1 MGPCHPNGGAC
12 SPQPPARRPP
22 LRRERPRIRPSGSG
36 SPLSAASWEFE
47 TDSMSD
53 EETRWFDDPD
63 EQPDPS
69 DADSR
74 RPSGRRWLVF
84 SLLIGISLAAGIAVF
99 VLALRGFVGALR
111 SPLPMSD
118 ESWCIWMVL
127 IAMVVSGA
135 GWVLRPS
142 RRLTGG
148 SFWGAAIVLALTTVI
163 AYPLVKAGIVKI
175 MWSGM
180 SIPGFVGQ
188 LITAWGCFTLAVL
201 TNIAGRAYAHAS
213 LPSPESRNSVAS
225 ESDGDVELDITVS
238 DILSSAASKIPVP
251 RESQHEESEESGN
264 QRHVGTYAQRLGLGA
279 VGVATATALAV
290 AAPMTI
296 NRRID
301 PFIHVTAKASS
312 HYEGYPSVEKIVE
325 AAAGHEQSA
334 ADSDWKVSFGDVNV
348 KQILAGVRGA
358 VVVTDAGV
366 YGLDSSTGEATWTFA
381 TTDMKDSSHENNA
394 SSLGGVNIYEKESA
408 FTSPNGVWLAYAF
421 DVTPEG
427 SLGSGDSPEDLTRIV
442 VLNTDTGQIALDV
455 QVSGSV
461 PTVQLTDSTA
471 VVNRRVYDTASG
483 RELAPLDIEKAV
495 IPGPGG
501 HSTVLARSKED
512 DPTRYS
518 LVSVKTLS
526 DQYFRAPVSERWKY
540 DNSRNRGFTA
550 PVINGRIIN
559 VGGWIV
565 NDIDEGVI
573 QDVDTGRTVSLK
585 NKEESRSWRIVG
597 IEASAQSVSTW
608 SVKRVDVKRVDE
620 VSESDTYQL
629 ELNVFDVRAGKVTAA
644 DSAATYRAVMRG
656 DGQNIDTPYSGV
668 VDSPVFSESVDNG
681 GLIAYGS
688 KFVVKQNDATR
699 QARGTS
705 RRDSASESPWVGV
718 MLPQFGVGSD
728 SAALCPGGIIVSL
741 DPDLSS
747 DSSRSTV
754 SARKAI

>member
-1 MGPCHPNGGAC
+1 
-12 SPQPPARRPP
+12 
-22 LRRERPRIRPSGSG
+22 
-36 SPLSAASWEFE
+36 
-47 TDSMSD
+47 MSD
-53 EETRWFDDPD
+53 EETRWSDDPD
-63 EQPDPS
+63 EQPDLS
-69 DADSR
+69 HAVSR
-74 RPSGRRWLVF
+74 RPLRRRWLVF
-84 SLLIGISLAAGIAVF
+84 SFLIGVSLAAGVAAFIL
-99 VLALRGFVGALR
+99 VLMGFIDVVR
-111 SPLPMSD
+111 SPLPVTG
-118 ESWCIWMVL
+118 ESWCIWAVL
-127 IAMVVSGA
+127 IAIAALCA
-135 GWVLRPS
+135 GWATRPS
-142 RRLTGG
+142 KRLTAG
-148 SFWGAAIVLALTTVI
+148 SFWGAAIILALTTVVAHPI
-163 AYPLVKAGIVKI
+163 IDRFSDI
-175 MWSGM
+175 SRSGM

-188 LITAWGCFTLAVL
+188 LMTAWGCFTLAVL

-213 LPSPESRNSVAS
+213 LPSPESRNSSVAS
-225 ESDGDVELDITVS
+225 ESDDDVELDITVS
-238 DILSSAASKIPVP
+238 DILSSVASRLPVP
-251 RESQHEESEESGN
+251 RESQHEESEESGDR
-264 QRHVGTYAQRLGLGA
+264 RHVGMYAQRLGMGV
-279 VGVATATALAV
+279 VGVATAMALAV
-290 AAPMTI
+290 AAPMII

-301 PFIHVTAKASS
+301 PFIHVTANASP
-312 HYEGYPSVEKIVE
+312 HYEGYPSVEKIAEV
-325 AAAGHEQSA
+325 AVGQEQSA

-366 YGLDSSTGEATWTFA
+366 YGLDSSTGEATCAFA
-381 TTDMKDSSHENNA
+381 TTDMKDSSHENNV

-408 FTSPNGVWLAYAF
+408 FTSPNGAWLAYAF
-421 DVTPEG
+421 DVTLEG
-427 SLGSGDSPEDLTRIV
+427 SLDSGDSPEDLTRIV
-442 VLNTDTGQIALDV
+442 VLNTDTGKIALDV

-471 VVNRRVYDTASG
+471 VINRRVYDTASG

-501 HSTVLARSKED
+501 HSTVLARSKKD

-518 LVSVKTLS
+518 LISVETLS

-540 DNSRNRGFTA
+540 DNSHNTGFTA
-550 PVINGRIIN
+550 SVINGRIIN
-559 VGGWIV
+559 VGGWVV
-565 NDIDEGVI
+565 NDIDKGVI

-585 NKEESRSWRIVG
+585 NKGGSRSQRVVG

-608 SVKRVDVKRVDE
+608 SAKRVDE

-629 ELNVFDVRAGKVTAA
+629 ELNVFDVRAGKVTTV
-644 DSAATYRAVMRG
+644 DSAATYRAVMG
-656 DGQNIDTPYSGV
+656 DDGQNIDTPYSGV

-688 KFVVKQNDATR
+688 KFVVRQNDATR

-741 DPDLSS
+741 DS
-747 DSSRSTV
+747 DPGSNGSPSTV

>member
-1 MGPCHPNGGAC
+1 
-12 SPQPPARRPP
+12 
-22 LRRERPRIRPSGSG
+22 
-36 SPLSAASWEFE
+36 
-47 TDSMSD
+47 MSD
-53 EETRWFDDPD
+53 EETRWSDDPD
-63 EQPDPS
+63 EQPDLS
-69 DADSR
+69 HAVSR
-74 RPSGRRWLVF
+74 RPLRRRWLVF
-84 SLLIGISLAAGIAVF
+84 SFLIGVSLAAGVATFILV
-99 VLALRGFVGALR
+99 LRGFIDVVR
-111 SPLPMSD
+111 SPLPVTG
-118 ESWCIWMVL
+118 ESWCIWAVL
-127 IAMVVSGA
+127 IVIVALCA
-135 GWVLRPS
+135 GWATRPS
-142 RRLTGG
+142 KRLTAG
-148 SFWGAAIVLALTTVI
+148 SFWGAAIILALTTVVAHPI
-163 AYPLVKAGIVKI
+163 IDRFSDI
-175 MWSGM
+175 SRSGM

-188 LITAWGCFTLAVL
+188 LMTAWGCFTLAVL

-213 LPSPESRNSVAS
+213 LPSPESRNSSVAS

-238 DILSSAASKIPVP
+238 DILSSVASKLPVP
-251 RESQHEESEESGN
+251 RESQHEESEESGDR
-264 QRHVGTYAQRLGLGA
+264 RHVGMYAQRLGMGV
-279 VGVATATALAV
+279 VGVVTAMALAV
-290 AAPMTI
+290 AAPMII

-301 PFIHVTAKASS
+301 PFIHVTANASP
-312 HYEGYPSVEKIVE
+312 HYEGYPSVEKIAEV
-325 AAAGHEQSA
+325 AAGQEQSA

-366 YGLDSSTGEATWTFA
+366 YGLDSSTGEATWAFA
-381 TTDMKDSSHENNA
+381 TTDIKDSSHENNV

-427 SLGSGDSPEDLTRIV
+427 SLDSGDYPEDLTRIV

-471 VVNRRVYDTASG
+471 VINRQVYDTASG

-501 HSTVLARSKED
+501 HSTVLAWSKED

-518 LVSVKTLS
+518 LVSVETLS

-540 DNSRNRGFTA
+540 DNSRNTGFTA
-550 PVINGRIIN
+550 SVINGRIIN
-559 VGGWIV
+559 VGGWVV
-565 NDIDEGVI
+565 NDIDKGMI
-573 QDVDTGRTVSLK
+573 QDVDTGRTVSLN
-585 NKEESRSWRIVG
+585 NKGGSRSRRIVG

-608 SVKRVDVKRVDE
+608 SAKRVDE

-629 ELNVFDVRAGKVTAA
+629 ELNVFDVRAGKVTTA
-644 DSAATYRAVMRG
+644 DSAATYRAVMG
-656 DGQNIDTPYSGV
+656 DDGQNIDTPYSGV

-681 GLIAYGS
+681 GLFAYGS
-688 KFVVKQNDATR
+688 KFVVRQNDATR

-741 DPDLSS
+741 DSDLGSNGS
-747 DSSRSTV
+747 PSTV

>member
-1 MGPCHPNGGAC
+1 
-12 SPQPPARRPP
+12 
-22 LRRERPRIRPSGSG
+22 
-36 SPLSAASWEFE
+36 
-47 TDSMSD
+47 MSD
-53 EETRWFDDPD
+53 EETRWSDNPD
-63 EQPDPS
+63 EQPDLS
-69 DADSR
+69 HAVSR
-74 RPSGRRWLVF
+74 RPLRRRWLVF
-84 SLLIGISLAAGIAVF
+84 SFLIGVSLAAGVAAFIL
-99 VLALRGFVGALR
+99 VLMGFIDVVR
-111 SPLPMSD
+111 SPLPVTG
-118 ESWCIWMVL
+118 ESWCIWAVL
-127 IAMVVSGA
+127 IAIAALCA
-135 GWVLRPS
+135 GWATRPS
-142 RRLTGG
+142 KRLTAG
-148 SFWGAAIVLALTTVI
+148 SFWGAAIVLALTTVVAHPI
-163 AYPLVKAGIVKI
+163 IDRFSDI
-175 MWSGM
+175 SRSGM

-188 LITAWGCFTLAVL
+188 LMTAWGCFTLAVL

-213 LPSPESRNSVAS
+213 LPSPESRNSSVAS
-225 ESDGDVELDITVS
+225 ESDDDVELDITVS
-238 DILSSAASKIPVP
+238 DILSSVASKLPVP
-251 RESQHEESEESGN
+251 RESQHEESEESGDR
-264 QRHVGTYAQRLGLGA
+264 RHVGMYAQRLGMGV

-290 AAPMTI
+290 AAPTTI

-301 PFIHVTAKASS
+301 PFIHVTANASP
-312 HYEGYPSVEKIVE
+312 HYEGYPSVEKIAEV
-325 AAAGHEQSA
+325 AAGQEQSA

-408 FTSPNGVWLAYAF
+408 FTSPNGAWLAYAF

-427 SLGSGDSPEDLTRIV
+427 SLDSGDSPEDLTRIV
-442 VLNTDTGQIALDV
+442 VLNTDTGKIALDV

-471 VVNRRVYDTASG
+471 VINRRVYDTASG

-501 HSTVLARSKED
+501 HSAVLARSKKD

-518 LVSVKTLS
+518 LISVETLS

-540 DNSRNRGFTA
+540 DNSHNTGFTA
-550 PVINGRIIN
+550 SVINGRIIN
-559 VGGWIV
+559 VGGWVV
-565 NDIDEGVI
+565 NDIDKGMI
-573 QDVDTGRTVSLK
+573 QDVDTGRTVSLE
-585 NKEESRSWRIVG
+585 NKGGSRSRRIVG

-608 SVKRVDVKRVDE
+608 SAKRVDE

-629 ELNVFDVRAGKVTAA
+629 ELNVFDVRAGKVTTV
-644 DSAATYRAVMRG
+644 DSAATYRAVMG
-656 DGQNIDTPYSGV
+656 DDGQNIDTPYSGV

-688 KFVVKQNDATR
+688 KFVVRQNDATR

-718 MLPQFGVGSD
+718 VLPQFGVGSD

-741 DPDLSS
+741 DSDLGSNGS
-747 DSSRSTV
+747 PSTV

>member
-1 MGPCHPNGGAC
+1 
-12 SPQPPARRPP
+12 
-22 LRRERPRIRPSGSG
+22 
-36 SPLSAASWEFE
+36 
-47 TDSMSD
+47 MSD
-53 EETRWFDDPD
+53 KETRWSDDPD
-63 EQPDPS
+63 EQPDLS
-69 DADSR
+69 HAVSR
-74 RPSGRRWLVF
+74 RPLRRRWLVF
-84 SLLIGISLAAGIAVF
+84 SFLIGVSLAAGVATFILV
-99 VLALRGFVGALR
+99 LRGFIDVVR
-111 SPLPMSD
+111 SPLLVSD
-118 ESWCIWMVL
+118 EVWCIWAVL
-127 IAMVVSGA
+127 LAVVVLCA
-135 GWVLRPS
+135 GWVIRPS
-142 RRLTGG
+142 RRMTAG
-148 SFWGAAIVLALTTVI
+148 SFWGAAIVLALTTFVAHPI
-163 AYPLVKAGIVKI
+163 IDRFSDI
-175 MWSGM
+175 SRSGM
-180 SIPGFVGQ
+180 SVPGFVGQ
-188 LITAWGCFTLAVL
+188 LMAAWGCFTLAVL

-213 LPSPESRNSVAS
+213 LPSPESRNSSVAS

-238 DILSSAASKIPVP
+238 DVLSSAASKLPVP
-251 RESQHEESEESGN
+251 RESRHEESEGSGD
-264 QRHVGTYAQRLGLGA
+264 RRRVGTYAQRLGLGV

-290 AAPMTI
+290 AAPTTI

-301 PFIHVTAKASS
+301 PFIHVTANASP
-312 HYEGYPSVEKIVE
+312 HYEGYPSVEKIAEV
-325 AAAGHEQSA
+325 AAGQEQSA

-366 YGLDSSTGEATWTFA
+366 YGLDSSTGEATWAFA
-381 TTDMKDSSHENNA
+381 TTDMKDSSHENNV

-408 FTSPNGVWLAYAF
+408 FTSPNGAWLAYAF
-421 DVTPEG
+421 DITPEG
-427 SLGSGDSPEDLTRIV
+427 SLDSGDSPEDLTRIV

-471 VVNRRVYDTASG
+471 VINRRVYDTASG

-565 NDIDEGVI
+565 NDIDKGVI

-585 NKEESRSWRIVG
+585 NKEGSRSWRIVG

-629 ELNVFDVRAGKVTAA
+629 ELNVFDVRAGKVTTV
-644 DSAATYRAVMRG
+644 DSAATYRAVMG
-656 DGQNIDTPYSGV
+656 DDGQNIDTPYSGV

-741 DPDLSS
+741 DSDLGSNGS
-747 DSSRSTV
+747 PSTV

>member
-1 MGPCHPNGGAC
+1 MQTNTFRTGLLAASVVFALAACNQQSVSGGAS
-12 SPQPPARRPP
+12 SPTASSPA
-22 LRRERPRIRPSGSG
+22 
-36 SPLSAASWEFE
+36 AASAV
-47 TDSMSD
+47 SGPAAASASAPAAASD
-53 EETRWFDDPD
+53 VLAGMT
-63 EQPDPS
+63 EQQKAS
-69 DADSR
+69 Y
-74 RPSGRRWLVF
+74 
-84 SLLIGISLAAGIAVF
+84 LIGYLQGRQLGEANAILDFDQTTLIKGLQAGIA
-99 VLALRGFVGALR
+99 
-111 SPLPMSD
+111 SQPLPVSD
-118 ESWCIWMVL
+118 ESWCIWAVL
-127 IAMVVSGA
+127 IAMVALCA
-135 GWVLRPS
+135 GWATRPS
-142 RRLTGG
+142 KRLTAG
-148 SFWGAAIVLALTTVI
+148 SFWGAAIVLALTTVVAHPI
-163 AYPLVKAGIVKI
+163 IDGFSEISR
-175 MWSGM
+175 SGM
-180 SIPGFVGQ
+180 SVPRFVGQ
-188 LITAWGCFTLAVL
+188 LITAWGCFSLAIL
-201 TNIAGRAYAHAS
+201 ANIAGRAYGRTS
-213 LPSPESRNSVAS
+213 LPSPGSRKSSVSS
-225 ESDGDVELDITVS
+225 ESDDDVELDITVS

-501 HSTVLARSKED
+501 HSTVLARNKED

-540 DNSRNRGFTA
+540 DNSCNRGFTA

-565 NDIDEGVI
+565 NDIDKGVI

-608 SVKRVDVKRVDE
+608 SVKRVDE

-629 ELNVFDVRAGKVTAA
+629 ELNVFDVRAGKVTTA

>member
-1 MGPCHPNGGAC
+1 
-12 SPQPPARRPP
+12 
-22 LRRERPRIRPSGSG
+22 
-36 SPLSAASWEFE
+36 
-47 TDSMSD
+47 MSD
-53 EETRWFDDPD
+53 EETRWSDDPD
-63 EQPDPS
+63 EQPDLS
-69 DADSR
+69 HGVSR
-74 RPSGRRWLVF
+74 RPLRRRWLVF
-84 SLLIGISLAAGIAVF
+84 SFLIGISLAAGVATFILV
-99 VLALRGFVGALR
+99 LRGFIDVVR
-111 SPLPMSD
+111 SPLLVSD
-118 ESWCIWMVL
+118 EAWCIWAVL
-127 IAMVVSGA
+127 IAMVALCA
-135 GWVLRPS
+135 GWATRPS
-142 RRLTGG
+142 KRLTAG
-148 SFWGAAIVLALTTVI
+148 SFWGAAIVLALTTFVAHPI
-163 AYPLVKAGIVKI
+163 IDRFSDI
-175 MWSGM
+175 SRSGM

-188 LITAWGCFTLAVL
+188 LMTAWGCFALAVL

-213 LPSPESRNSVAS
+213 LPSPESRNSSVAS

-238 DILSSAASKIPVP
+238 DILSSVASKLPVP
-251 RESQHEESEESGN
+251 RESQHEESEESGDR
-264 QRHVGTYAQRLGLGA
+264 RHVGTYAQRLGLGV
-279 VGVATATALAV
+279 VGVATAMALAV
-290 AAPMTI
+290 AAPMII

-301 PFIHVTAKASS
+301 PFIHVTANASP
-312 HYEGYPSVEKIVE
+312 HYEGYPSVEKIAEV
-325 AAAGHEQSA
+325 AAGQEQSA

-366 YGLDSSTGEATWTFA
+366 YGLDSSTGEATWAFA
-381 TTDMKDSSHENNA
+381 TTDMKDSSHENNV

-408 FTSPNGVWLAYAF
+408 FTSPNGAWLAYAF

-427 SLGSGDSPEDLTRIV
+427 SLDSGDSPEDLTRIV

-471 VVNRRVYDTASG
+471 VINRRVYDTASG

-512 DPTRYS
+512 DLTRS
-518 LVSVKTLS
+518 SWISVETLS
-526 DQYFRAPVSERWKY
+526 DQYLRAVASDRWAHDDLY
-540 DNSRNRGFTA
+540 DDIHA
-550 PVINGRIIN
+550 QVIDGRIIN
-559 VGGWIV
+559 VGGWVV
-565 NDIDEGVI
+565 NDIDKGMI
-573 QDVDTGRTVSLK
+573 QDVDTGRTVSLN
-585 NKEESRSWRIVG
+585 NKGGSRSWRIVG

-608 SVKRVDVKRVDE
+608 SAKRVDE

-629 ELNVFDVRAGKVTAA
+629 ELNVFDVRAGKVTTA

-681 GLIAYGS
+681 GLFAYGS
-688 KFVVKQNDATR
+688 KFVVRQNDAAR

-718 MLPQFGVGSD
+718 ALPQFSVGGD
-728 SAALCPGGIIVSL
+728 PAALCPGGIIVSL
-741 DPDLSS
+741 DSDLGSS
-747 DSSRSTV
+747 GSPSTV

>member
-1 MGPCHPNGGAC
+1 
-12 SPQPPARRPP
+12 
-22 LRRERPRIRPSGSG
+22 
-36 SPLSAASWEFE
+36 
-47 TDSMSD
+47 MSD
-53 EETRWFDDPD
+53 EETWWSDDPD
-63 EQPDPS
+63 EQPDLS
-69 DADSR
+69 HAVSR
-74 RPSGRRWLVF
+74 RPLRRRWLVF
-84 SLLIGISLAAGIAVF
+84 SFLIGVSLAAGVATFIL
-99 VLALRGFVGALR
+99 VLSGFIDVVR
-111 SPLPMSD
+111 SPLPVTG
-118 ESWCIWMVL
+118 ESWCIWAVL
-127 IAMVVSGA
+127 IAVVALCA
-135 GWVLRPS
+135 GWATRPS
-142 RRLTGG
+142 KRLTAG
-148 SFWGAAIVLALTTVI
+148 SFWGAAIVLALITIVARPI
-163 AYPLVKAGIVKI
+163 VENGISDI
-175 MWSGM
+175 SRSGM

-188 LITAWGCFTLAVL
+188 LMTAWGCFTLAVL

-213 LPSPESRNSVAS
+213 LPSPESRNSSVAS

-238 DILSSAASKIPVP
+238 DVLSSAASKLPVP
-251 RESQHEESEESGN
+251 RESRHEESEGSGD
-264 QRHVGTYAQRLGLGA
+264 RRRVGTYAQRLGLGV

-290 AAPMTI
+290 AAPTTI

-301 PFIHVTAKASS
+301 PFIHVTANASP
-312 HYEGYPSVEKIVE
+312 HYEGYPSVEKIAEV
-325 AAAGHEQSA
+325 AAGQEQSA

-358 VVVTDAGV
+358 VVVTNAGV

-394 SSLGGVNIYEKESA
+394 SSLGGANIYAKESA
-408 FTSPNGVWLAYAF
+408 FTSPNGAWLAYAF

-427 SLGSGDSPEDLTRIV
+427 SLDSGDSPEDLTRIV

-518 LVSVKTLS
+518 WVSVETLS

-540 DNSRNRGFTA
+540 DNLRNRSFTA

-559 VGGWIV
+559 VGGWVV
-565 NDIDEGVI
+565 NDIDKGMI
-573 QDVDTGRTVSLK
+573 QDIDTGGTVSLNDK
-585 NKEESRSWRIVG
+585 GGSRSWRIVG

-608 SVKRVDVKRVDE
+608 SVKRVDE

-629 ELNVFDVRAGKVTAA
+629 ELNVFDVRAGKVTTV
-644 DSAATYRAVMRG
+644 DSAATYRAVMG
-656 DGQNIDTPYSGV
+656 DDGQNIDTPYSGV

>member
-1 MGPCHPNGGAC
+1 
-12 SPQPPARRPP
+12 
-22 LRRERPRIRPSGSG
+22 
-36 SPLSAASWEFE
+36 
-47 TDSMSD
+47 MSD
-53 EETRWFDDPD
+53 EETRWSDDPD
-63 EQPDPS
+63 EQPDLS
-69 DADSR
+69 HAVSR
-74 RPSGRRWLVF
+74 RPLRRRWLVF
-84 SLLIGISLAAGIAVF
+84 SFLIGVSLAAGVATFILV
-99 VLALRGFVGALR
+99 LRGFIDVVR
-111 SPLPMSD
+111 SPLLVSD
-118 ESWCIWMVL
+118 EAWCIWAVL
-127 IAMVVSGA
+127 IAMVALCA
-135 GWVLRPS
+135 GWATRPS
-142 RRLTGG
+142 KRLTAG
-148 SFWGAAIVLALTTVI
+148 SFWGAAIVLALTIFVARPI
-163 AYPLVKAGIVKI
+163 VENGISDI
-175 MWSGM
+175 SRSGM
-180 SIPGFVGQ
+180 SIPRFVGQ
-188 LITAWGCFTLAVL
+188 LVTAWGCFALAVL
-201 TNIAGRAYAHAS
+201 ANIAGRAYGRTS
-213 LPSPESRNSVAS
+213 LPSSESRNSSVSS
-225 ESDGDVELDITVS
+225 ESDDDVELDITVS
-238 DILSSAASKIPVP
+238 DILSSAASKLPVP

-264 QRHVGTYAQRLGLGA
+264 RRHVGTYAQRLGLGV

-290 AAPMTI
+290 AAPMII

-301 PFIHVTAKASS
+301 PFIHVTANASP
-312 HYEGYPSVEKIVE
+312 HYEGYPSVEKIAEV
-325 AAAGHEQSA
+325 AAGQEQSA

-381 TTDMKDSSHENNA
+381 TTDMKDSSHENNV
-394 SSLGGVNIYEKESA
+394 SSLEGVNIYAKESA
-408 FTSPNGVWLAYAF
+408 FTSPNGAWLAYAF
-421 DVTPEG
+421 DVTPERN
-427 SLGSGDSPEDLTRIV
+427 LNSGDSPEDLTRIV

-585 NKEESRSWRIVG
+585 NKEGSRSWRIVG

-629 ELNVFDVRAGKVTAA
+629 ELNVFDVRAGKVTTA

>member
-1 MGPCHPNGGAC
+1 
-12 SPQPPARRPP
+12 
-22 LRRERPRIRPSGSG
+22 
-36 SPLSAASWEFE
+36 
-47 TDSMSD
+47 MSD
-53 EETRWFDDPD
+53 EETRWSDDSD
-63 EQPDPS
+63 EQPDLS
-69 DADSR
+69 HAVSR
-74 RPSGRRWLVF
+74 RPLRRRWLVF
-84 SLLIGISLAAGIAVF
+84 SFLIGISLAAGVATFILV
-99 VLALRGFVGALR
+99 LRGFIDVVR
-111 SPLPMSD
+111 SPLLVSD
-118 ESWCIWMVL
+118 EAWCIWAVL
-127 IAMVVSGA
+127 IAMVALCA
-135 GWVLRPS
+135 GWATRPS
-142 RRLTGG
+142 KRLTAG
-148 SFWGAAIVLALTTVI
+148 SFWGAAIVLALTTFVAHPI
-163 AYPLVKAGIVKI
+163 IDRFSDI
-175 MWSGM
+175 SRSGM
-180 SIPGFVGQ
+180 SVPGFVGQ
-188 LITAWGCFTLAVL
+188 LMAAWGCFTLAVL

-213 LPSPESRNSVAS
+213 LPSPESRNSSVAS

-238 DILSSAASKIPVP
+238 DVLSSAASKLPVP
-251 RESQHEESEESGN
+251 RESRHEESEGSGD
-264 QRHVGTYAQRLGLGA
+264 RRRVGTYAQRLGLGV

-290 AAPMTI
+290 AAPTTI

-301 PFIHVTAKASS
+301 PFIHVTANASP
-312 HYEGYPSVEKIVE
+312 HYEGYPSVEKIAEV
-325 AAAGHEQSA
+325 AAGQEQSA

-366 YGLDSSTGEATWTFA
+366 YGLDSSTGEATWAFA
-381 TTDMKDSSHENNA
+381 TTDMKDSSHENNV

-408 FTSPNGVWLAYAF
+408 FTSPNGAWLAYAF
-421 DVTPEG
+421 DITPEG
-427 SLGSGDSPEDLTRIV
+427 SLDSGDSPEDLTRIV

-471 VVNRRVYDTASG
+471 VINRRVYDTASG

-565 NDIDEGVI
+565 NDIDKGVI

-585 NKEESRSWRIVG
+585 NKEGSRSWRIVG

-629 ELNVFDVRAGKVTAA
+629 ELNVFDVRAGKVTTA

-741 DPDLSS
+741 DSDLGSNGS
-747 DSSRSTV
+747 PSTV

>member
-1 MGPCHPNGGAC
+1 MG
-12 SPQPPARRPP
+12 
-22 LRRERPRIRPSGSG
+22 
-36 SPLSAASWEFE
+36 
-47 TDSMSD
+47 D
-53 EETRWFDDPD
+53 EETRETRWSDDPD
-63 EQPDPS
+63 EQLDLS
-69 DADSR
+69 HGVSR
-74 RPSGRRWLVF
+74 RPLRRRWLVF
-84 SLLIGISLAAGIAVF
+84 SFLIGVSLAAGVATFI
-99 VLALRGFVGALR
+99 LALRGFINIVR
-111 SPLPMSD
+111 SPLPVSD
-118 ESWCIWMVL
+118 ESWCIWAVL
-127 IAMVVSGA
+127 IAMVALCA
-135 GWVLRPS
+135 GWATRPS
-142 RRLTGG
+142 KRLTAG
-148 SFWGAAIVLALTTVI
+148 SFWGAAIVLALTTVVAHPI
-163 AYPLVKAGIVKI
+163 IDGFSEISR
-175 MWSGM
+175 SGM
-180 SIPGFVGQ
+180 SVPRFVGQ
-188 LITAWGCFTLAVL
+188 LITAWGCFSLAIL
-201 TNIAGRAYAHAS
+201 ANIAGRAYGRTS
-213 LPSPESRNSVAS
+213 LPSPGSRKSSVSS
-225 ESDGDVELDITVS
+225 ESDDDVELDITVS

-565 NDIDEGVI
+565 NDIDKGVI

-597 IEASAQSVSTW
+597 IEASAQAVSVW
-608 SVKRVDVKRVDE
+608 SVQNYVD
-620 VSESDTYQL
+620 SEAAEYGHPL
-629 ELNVFDVRAGKVTAA
+629 ELNVFDTRAGKVTTVDPAG
-644 DSAATYRAVMRG
+644 TYRTATG
-656 DGQNIDTPYSGV
+656 SGSLALGTPYSGS
-668 VDSPVFSESVDNG
+668 VDTAVFSERVKDQNHV
-681 GLIAYGS
+681 GS
-688 KFVVKQNDATR
+688 DDDFVIRQNDAAR
-699 QARGTS
+699 QHDVVAGRSGS
-705 RRDSASESPWVGV
+705 HPEPPWVSIS
-718 MLPQFGVGSD
+718 LPQFSSGGHPV
-728 SAALCPGGIIVSL
+728 ALCPGGMIVSL
-741 DPDLSS
+741 DSDLSS
-747 DSSRSTV
+747 DSSQSTV

>member
-1 MGPCHPNGGAC
+1 
-12 SPQPPARRPP
+12 
-22 LRRERPRIRPSGSG
+22 
-36 SPLSAASWEFE
+36 
-47 TDSMSD
+47 MSD
-53 EETRWFDDPD
+53 EETRWSDDPD
-63 EQPDPS
+63 EQPDLS
-69 DADSR
+69 HAVSR
-74 RPSGRRWLVF
+74 RPLRRRWLVF
-84 SLLIGISLAAGIAVF
+84 SFLIGVSLAAGVATFILV
-99 VLALRGFVGALR
+99 LRGFIDVVR
-111 SPLPMSD
+111 SPLLVSD
-118 ESWCIWMVL
+118 EAWCIWAVL
-127 IAMVVSGA
+127 IAMVALCA
-135 GWVLRPS
+135 GWATRPS
-142 RRLTGG
+142 KRLTAG
-148 SFWGAAIVLALTTVI
+148 SFWGAAIVLALTTFVARPI
-163 AYPLVKAGIVKI
+163 VENGISDI
-175 MWSGM
+175 SRSGM
-180 SIPGFVGQ
+180 SIPRFVGQ
-188 LITAWGCFTLAVL
+188 LVTAWGCFALAVL
-201 TNIAGRAYAHAS
+201 ANIAGRAYGRTS
-213 LPSPESRNSVAS
+213 LPSSESRNSSVSS
-225 ESDGDVELDITVS
+225 ESDDDVELDITVS
-238 DILSSAASKIPVP
+238 DILSSAASKLPVP

-264 QRHVGTYAQRLGLGA
+264 RRHVGTYAQRLGLGV

-290 AAPMTI
+290 AAPMII

-301 PFIHVTAKASS
+301 PFIHVTANASP
-312 HYEGYPSVEKIVE
+312 HYEGYPSVEKIAEV
-325 AAAGHEQSA
+325 AAGQEQSA

-358 VVVTDAGV
+358 VVVTNAGV
-366 YGLDSSTGEATWTFA
+366 YGLDSSTGEATWAFA
-381 TTDMKDSSHENNA
+381 TTDMKDSSHENNV
-394 SSLGGVNIYEKESA
+394 SSLEGVNIYAKESA
-408 FTSPNGVWLAYAF
+408 FTSPNGAWLAYAF
-421 DVTPEG
+421 DITPEG
-427 SLGSGDSPEDLTRIV
+427 SLDSGDSPEDLTRIV

-471 VVNRRVYDTASG
+471 VINRRVYDTASG

-565 NDIDEGVI
+565 NDIDKGVI

-585 NKEESRSWRIVG
+585 NKEGSRSWRIVG

-629 ELNVFDVRAGKVTAA
+629 ELNVFDVRAGKVTTA

-741 DPDLSS
+741 DSDLGSNGS
-747 DSSRSTV
+747 PSTV
-754 SARKAI
+754 SARKAVR

>member
-1 MGPCHPNGGAC
+1 MG
-12 SPQPPARRPP
+12 
-22 LRRERPRIRPSGSG
+22 
-36 SPLSAASWEFE
+36 
-47 TDSMSD
+47 D
-53 EETRWFDDPD
+53 EETRETRWSDDPD
-63 EQPDPS
+63 EQLDLS
-69 DADSR
+69 HGVSR
-74 RPSGRRWLVF
+74 RPLRRRWLVF
-84 SLLIGISLAAGIAVF
+84 SFLIGVSLAAGVATFI
-99 VLALRGFVGALR
+99 LALRGFINIVR
-111 SPLPMSD
+111 SPLPVSD
-118 ESWCIWMVL
+118 ESWCIWAVL
-127 IAMVVSGA
+127 IAMVALCA
-135 GWVLRPS
+135 GWATRPS
-142 RRLTGG
+142 KRLTAG
-148 SFWGAAIVLALTTVI
+148 SFWGAAIVLALTTVVAHPI
-163 AYPLVKAGIVKI
+163 IDGFSEISR
-175 MWSGM
+175 SGM
-180 SIPGFVGQ
+180 SVPRFVGQ
-188 LITAWGCFTLAVL
+188 LITAWGCFSLAIL
-201 TNIAGRAYAHAS
+201 ANIAGRAYGRTS
-213 LPSPESRNSVAS
+213 LPSPGSRKSSVSS
-225 ESDGDVELDITVS
+225 ESDDDVELDITVS

-565 NDIDEGVI
+565 NDIDKGVI

-608 SVKRVDVKRVDE
+608 SVKRVDE

-629 ELNVFDVRAGKVTAA
+629 ELNVFDVRAGKVTTA

>member
-1 MGPCHPNGGAC
+1 
-12 SPQPPARRPP
+12 
-22 LRRERPRIRPSGSG
+22 
-36 SPLSAASWEFE
+36 
-47 TDSMSD
+47 MSD
-53 EETRWFDDPD
+53 EETWWSDDPD
-63 EQPDPS
+63 EQPDLS
-69 DADSR
+69 HAVSR
-74 RPSGRRWLVF
+74 RPLRRRWLVF
-84 SLLIGISLAAGIAVF
+84 SFLIGVSLAAGVATFILV
-99 VLALRGFVGALR
+99 LRGFIDVVR
-111 SPLPMSD
+111 SPLLVSD
-118 ESWCIWMVL
+118 EAWCIWAVL
-127 IAMVVSGA
+127 IAMVALCA
-135 GWVLRPS
+135 GWVTRPS
-142 RRLTGG
+142 KRLTAG
-148 SFWGAAIVLALTTVI
+148 SFWGAAIILALTTVVTHPI
-163 AYPLVKAGIVKI
+163 IDRFSDI
-175 MWSGM
+175 SRSGM

-188 LITAWGCFTLAVL
+188 LMTAWGCFTLAVL

-213 LPSPESRNSVAS
+213 LPSPESRNSSVAS

-238 DILSSAASKIPVP
+238 DVLSSAASKLPVP
-251 RESQHEESEESGN
+251 RESRHEESEGSGD
-264 QRHVGTYAQRLGLGA
+264 RRRVGTYAQRLGLGV

-290 AAPMTI
+290 AAPTTI

-301 PFIHVTAKASS
+301 PFIHVTANASP
-312 HYEGYPSVEKIVE
+312 HYEGYPSVEKIAEV
-325 AAAGHEQSA
+325 AAGQEQSA
-334 ADSDWKVSFGDVNV
+334 ADSDWKASFGDVNV

-358 VVVTDAGV
+358 VVVTNAGV

-394 SSLGGVNIYEKESA
+394 SSLGGANIYAKESA
-408 FTSPNGVWLAYAF
+408 FTSPNGAWLAYAF

-427 SLGSGDSPEDLTRIV
+427 SLDSGDSPEDLTRIV

-471 VVNRRVYDTASG
+471 VINRRVYDTASG

-518 LVSVKTLS
+518 WVSVETLS

-540 DNSRNRGFTA
+540 DNLRNRSFTA

-559 VGGWIV
+559 VGGWVV
-565 NDIDEGVI
+565 NDIDKGMI
-573 QDVDTGRTVSLK
+573 QDIDTGGTVSLNDK
-585 NKEESRSWRIVG
+585 GGSRSWRIVG

-608 SVKRVDVKRVDE
+608 SVKRVDE

-629 ELNVFDVRAGKVTAA
+629 ELNVFDVRAGKVTTV
-644 DSAATYRAVMRG
+644 DSAATYRAVMG
-656 DGQNIDTPYSGV
+656 DDGQNIDTPYSGV

-681 GLIAYGS
+681 GLFAYGS
-688 KFVVKQNDATR
+688 KFVVRQNDATR

-718 MLPQFGVGSD
+718 VLPQFGVGSD
-728 SAALCPGGIIVSL
+728 SAVLCPGGIIVSL
-741 DPDLSS
+741 DSDLSS
-747 DSSRSTV
+747 DDSRSTV

>member
-1 MGPCHPNGGAC
+1 
-12 SPQPPARRPP
+12 
-22 LRRERPRIRPSGSG
+22 
-36 SPLSAASWEFE
+36 
-47 TDSMSD
+47 MSD
-53 EETRWFDDPD
+53 EETRETRWSDDPD
-63 EQPDPS
+63 EQPDFS
-69 DADSR
+69 HGVSR
-74 RPSGRRWLVF
+74 RPLRRRWLVF
-84 SLLIGISLAAGIAVF
+84 SFLVGVSLAASVATFI
-99 VLALRGFVGALR
+99 LALRGFINIVR
-111 SPLPMSD
+111 SPLPVSD
-118 ESWCIWMVL
+118 ESWCIWAVL
-127 IAMVVSGA
+127 IAMVALCA
-135 GWVLRPS
+135 GWTTRPS
-142 RRLTGG
+142 KRLTAG
-148 SFWGAAIVLALTTVI
+148 SFWGAAIVLALTTVV
-163 AYPLVKAGIVKI
+163 AYPII
-175 MWSGM
+175 DRFSDISRSGM
-180 SIPGFVGQ
+180 SVPRFVGQ
-188 LITAWGCFTLAVL
+188 LITAWGCFSLAIL
-201 TNIAGRAYAHAS
+201 ANIAGRAYGRTS
-213 LPSPESRNSVAS
+213 LPSPGSRKSSVSS
-225 ESDGDVELDITVS
+225 ESDDDVELDITVS

-251 RESQHEESEESGN
+251 RESRHEESEGSGD
-264 QRHVGTYAQRLGLGA
+264 RRRVGTYAQRLGLGA

-290 AAPMTI
+290 AAPTTI

-301 PFIHVTAKASS
+301 PFIHVTANASP
-312 HYEGYPSVEKIVE
+312 HYEGYPSVEKIAEV
-325 AAAGHEQSA
+325 AAGQERQA

-381 TTDMKDSSHENNA
+381 TTDMKNSSHENNA

-501 HSTVLARSKED
+501 HSTVLARNKED

-565 NDIDEGVI
+565 NDIDKGVI

-585 NKEESRSWRIVG
+585 NKEGSRSWRIVG

-608 SVKRVDVKRVDE
+608 SVKRVDE

-629 ELNVFDVRAGKVTAA
+629 ELNVFDVRAGKVTTA
-644 DSAATYRAVMRG
+644 DSTATYRAVMRG

>member
-1 MGPCHPNGGAC
+1 
-12 SPQPPARRPP
+12 
-22 LRRERPRIRPSGSG
+22 
-36 SPLSAASWEFE
+36 
-47 TDSMSD
+47 MSD
-53 EETRWFDDPD
+53 EETRWSDDPD
-63 EQPDPS
+63 EQPDLS
-69 DADSR
+69 HAVSR
-74 RPSGRRWLVF
+74 RPLRRRWLVF
-84 SLLIGISLAAGIAVF
+84 SFLIGVSLTAGVATFILV
-99 VLALRGFVGALR
+99 LRGFIDVVR
-111 SPLPMSD
+111 SPLPVTG
-118 ESWCIWMVL
+118 ESWCIWAVL
-127 IAMVVSGA
+127 IAIVALCA
-135 GWVLRPS
+135 GWATRPS
-142 RRLTGG
+142 KRLTAG
-148 SFWGAAIVLALTTVI
+148 SFWGAAIILALTTVVAHPI
-163 AYPLVKAGIVKI
+163 IDRFSDI
-175 MWSGM
+175 SRSGM

-188 LITAWGCFTLAVL
+188 LMTAWGCFTLAVL

-213 LPSPESRNSVAS
+213 LPSPESRNSSVAS

-238 DILSSAASKIPVP
+238 DILSSVASKLPVP
-251 RESQHEESEESGN
+251 RESQHEESEESDDR
-264 QRHVGTYAQRLGLGA
+264 RHVGMYAQRLGMGV
-279 VGVATATALAV
+279 VGVATAMALAV
-290 AAPMTI
+290 AAPMII

-301 PFIHVTAKASS
+301 PFIHVTANASP
-312 HYEGYPSVEKIVE
+312 HYEGYPSVEKIAEV
-325 AAAGHEQSA
+325 AAGQEQSA

-366 YGLDSSTGEATWTFA
+366 YGLDSSTGEATWAFA
-381 TTDMKDSSHENNA
+381 TTDIKDSSHENNV

-427 SLGSGDSPEDLTRIV
+427 SLDSGDSPEDLTRIV

-471 VVNRRVYDTASG
+471 VINRRVYDTASG

-512 DPTRYS
+512 DPTRHS
-518 LVSVKTLS
+518 LVSVETLS

-540 DNSRNRGFTA
+540 NSSRNTGFTA
-550 PVINGRIIN
+550 SVINGRIIN
-559 VGGWIV
+559 VGGWVV
-565 NDIDEGVI
+565 NDIDKGMI
-573 QDVDTGRTVSLK
+573 QDVDTGRTVSLN
-585 NKEESRSWRIVG
+585 NKGGSRSRRIVG

-608 SVKRVDVKRVDE
+608 SAKRVDE

-629 ELNVFDVRAGKVTAA
+629 ELNVFDVRAGKVTTV
-644 DSAATYRAVMRG
+644 DSAATYRAVMG
-656 DGQNIDTPYSGV
+656 DDGQNIDTPYSGV

-681 GLIAYGS
+681 GLFAYGS
-688 KFVVKQNDATR
+688 KFVVRQNDATR

-741 DPDLSS
+741 DSDLGSNGS
-747 DSSRSTV
+747 PSTV

>member
-1 MGPCHPNGGAC
+1 
-12 SPQPPARRPP
+12 
-22 LRRERPRIRPSGSG
+22 
-36 SPLSAASWEFE
+36 
-47 TDSMSD
+47 MSD
-53 EETRWFDDPD
+53 EETRWSDDPD
-63 EQPDPS
+63 EQPDLS
-69 DADSR
+69 HDVSR
-74 RPSGRRWLVF
+74 RPLRRRWLVF
-84 SLLIGISLAAGIAVF
+84 SFLIGVSLAAGVATFILV
-99 VLALRGFVGALR
+99 LRGFIDVVR
-111 SPLPMSD
+111 SPLLVSD
-118 ESWCIWMVL
+118 EAWCIWAVL
-127 IAMVVSGA
+127 IAMVALCA
-135 GWVLRPS
+135 GWVTRPS
-142 RRLTGG
+142 KRLTAG
-148 SFWGAAIVLALTTVI
+148 SFWGAAIVLALITIVARPI
-163 AYPLVKAGIVKI
+163 VENGISDI
-175 MWSGM
+175 SRSGM

-188 LITAWGCFTLAVL
+188 LMTAWGCFALAVL

-213 LPSPESRNSVAS
+213 LPSPESRNSSVAS

-238 DILSSAASKIPVP
+238 DVLSSAASKLPVP
-251 RESQHEESEESGN
+251 RESRHEESEGSGD
-264 QRHVGTYAQRLGLGA
+264 RRRVGTYAQRLGLGV

-290 AAPMTI
+290 AAPTTI

-301 PFIHVTAKASS
+301 PFIHVTANASP
-312 HYEGYPSVEKIVE
+312 HYEGYPSVEKIAEV
-325 AAAGHEQSA
+325 AAGQEQSA
-334 ADSDWKVSFGDVNV
+334 ADSDWKASFGDVNV

-358 VVVTDAGV
+358 VVVTNAGV

-394 SSLGGVNIYEKESA
+394 SSLGGANIYAKESA
-408 FTSPNGVWLAYAF
+408 FTSPNGAWLAYAF

-427 SLGSGDSPEDLTRIV
+427 SLDSGDSPEDLTRIV

-471 VVNRRVYDTASG
+471 VINRRVYDTASG

-518 LVSVKTLS
+518 WVSVETLS

-540 DNSRNRGFTA
+540 DNSRNRRFTA

-559 VGGWIV
+559 VGGWVV
-565 NDIDEGVI
+565 NDIDKGMI
-573 QDVDTGRTVSLK
+573 QDIDTGGTVSLNDK
-585 NKEESRSWRIVG
+585 GGSRSWRIVG

-608 SVKRVDVKRVDE
+608 SVKRVDE

-629 ELNVFDVRAGKVTAA
+629 ELNVFDVRAGKVTTA

-741 DPDLSS
+741 DSDLGSNGS
-747 DSSRSTV
+747 PSTV

>member
-1 MGPCHPNGGAC
+1 
-12 SPQPPARRPP
+12 
-22 LRRERPRIRPSGSG
+22 
-36 SPLSAASWEFE
+36 
-47 TDSMSD
+47 MSD
-53 EETRWFDDPD
+53 EETWWSDDPD
-63 EQPDPS
+63 EQPDLS
-69 DADSR
+69 HAVSR
-74 RPSGRRWLVF
+74 RPLRRRWLVF
-84 SLLIGISLAAGIAVF
+84 SFLIGVSLAAGVATFIL
-99 VLALRGFVGALR
+99 VLSGFIDVVR
-111 SPLPMSD
+111 SPLPVTG
-118 ESWCIWMVL
+118 ESWCIWAVL
-127 IAMVVSGA
+127 IAVVALCA
-135 GWVLRPS
+135 GWATRPS
-142 RRLTGG
+142 KRLTAG
-148 SFWGAAIVLALTTVI
+148 SFWGAAIVLALITIVARPI
-163 AYPLVKAGIVKI
+163 VENGISDI
-175 MWSGM
+175 SRSGM

-188 LITAWGCFTLAVL
+188 LMTAWGCFTLAVL

-213 LPSPESRNSVAS
+213 LPSPESRNSSVAS

-238 DILSSAASKIPVP
+238 DVLSSAASKLPVP
-251 RESQHEESEESGN
+251 RESRHEESEGSGD
-264 QRHVGTYAQRLGLGA
+264 RRRVGTYAQRLGLGV

-290 AAPMTI
+290 AAPTTI

-301 PFIHVTAKASS
+301 PFIHVTANASP
-312 HYEGYPSVEKIVE
+312 HYEGYPSVEKIAEV
-325 AAAGHEQSA
+325 AAGQEQSA
-334 ADSDWKVSFGDVNV
+334 ADSDWKASFGDVNV

-358 VVVTDAGV
+358 VVVTNAGV

-381 TTDMKDSSHENNA
+381 TTDMKDSSHENNV

-408 FTSPNGVWLAYAF
+408 FTSPNGAWLAYAF
-421 DVTPEG
+421 DITPEG
-427 SLGSGDSPEDLTRIV
+427 SLDSGDSPEDLTRIV

-471 VVNRRVYDTASG
+471 VINRRVYDTASG

-518 LVSVKTLS
+518 WVSVETLS

-540 DNSRNRGFTA
+540 DNLRNRSFTA

-559 VGGWIV
+559 VGGWVV
-565 NDIDEGVI
+565 NDIDKGMI
-573 QDVDTGRTVSLK
+573 QDIDTGGTVSLNDK
-585 NKEESRSWRIVG
+585 GGSRSWRIVG

-608 SVKRVDVKRVDE
+608 SVKRVDE

-629 ELNVFDVRAGKVTAA
+629 ELNVFDVRAGKVTTV

-681 GLIAYGS
+681 GLFAYGS
-688 KFVVKQNDATR
+688 KFVVRQNDATR

-741 DPDLSS
+741 DSDLGSNGS
-747 DSSRSTV
+747 PSTV